1 MTDKYLAI
9 VTARSGSKRLPGKN
23 VRELC
28 GKPLFVWSVLAGL
41 ACPKIARTIVSTD
54 SAEYQRIAIDAGA
67 DCPWLRN
74 PALATDTA
82 SSADVVKEV
91 LDRLG
96 DEAKQYRGLVLLQ
109 PTSPLRMA
117 EDIRGALTLF
127 ESRNAPAVVTVNE
140 AECPPAWTGKLPPDL
155 VMNEFVPEQF
165 RGLRSQDLGAWYRL
179 NGAVYVIGIE
189 EFRREHGFMPR
200 GTLGYEM
207 PRERSIDVDTAFDFN
222 LAALL
227 MAQAGKGR
235 T

>member
-1 MTDKYLAI
+1 MTKKYLAI

-23 VRELC
+23 VRNLC

-41 ACPKIARTIVSTD
+41 ACPKIARTLVSTD
-54 SAEYQRIAIDAGA
+54 SAEYQRIAIEAGA
-67 DCPWLRN
+67 DCPWLRD
-74 PALATDTA
+74 PALAADST

-96 DEAKQYRGLVLLQ
+96 DEAIQYRGLVLLQ
-109 PTSPLRMA
+109 PTSPLRTA
-117 EDIRGALTLF
+117 EDIGGALALF
-127 ESRNAPAVVTVNE
+127 ESRNAPAVVSVSE
-140 AECPPAWTGKLPPDL
+140 AECPLAWTGQLPTDL
-155 VMNEFVPEQF
+155 VMDEFVQAQF

-179 NGAVYVIGIE
+179 NGAIYVIGIE

-222 LAALL
+222 LAELL
-227 MAQAGKGR
+227 MMQAGRRGV
-235 T
+235 